1 MGRPRAGALLA
12 AVLCCVPVGCTA
24 PDTPP
29 RSADTSR
36 PAGPAP
42 SPVPVL
48 PAGVRYQEVTRHVGA
63 GEPVRLYVLRVEP
76 DARARV
82 VAVHGDGMDRGDT
95 VRSLARRA
103 GALFAVNGTYFD
115 VGRGGTGGGGDPIGL
130 YAENGRVLSEALAGR
145 PALLLGRD
153 DGGLD
158 ARVTEVSTA
167 GRMRAADGARR
178 GIDGVNRT
186 AGRVPGCGGTGGDRN
201 ATDGRPMTQP
211 SRGVCTDADEVV
223 LFTAQ
228 FGGRTPA
235 GAAGSTELLLAADG
249 TALRTRT
256 PAGGPLPEGGGSL
269 YGTGTGAG
277 WLRAH
282 VRPGT
287 RPAVSVR
294 ITDPG
299 GRRLTGAVYAALGG
313 SARLLRDGEVDPDA
327 QRLGPGREPRTVAGV
342 TADGTLLLIAVDGR
356 APGESVGA
364 SPVEA
369 ARLARSLG
377 AVEAV
382 NLDGGGSTT
391 AVLDG
396 HVRNSPRGGE
406 DAAVTERRVANA
418 IAVLPE

>member
-24 PDTPP
+24 PDTSP

-158 ARVTEVSTA
+158 ARVTEVSTT

-178 GIDGVNRT
+178 AIDGVNRT

-211 SRGVCTDADEVV
+211 SRGCAP
-223 LFTAQ
+223 
-228 FGGRTPA
+228 TPTR
-235 GAAGSTELLLAADG
+235 SCSSPPSSVDG
-249 TALRTRT
+249 
-256 PAGGPLPEGGGSL
+256 P
-269 YGTGTGAG
+269 
-277 WLRAH
+277 
-282 VRPGT
+282 RPD
-287 RPAVSVR
+287 RPAVPNSC
-294 ITDPG
+294 
-299 GRRLTGAVYAALGG
+299 
-313 SARLLRDGEVDPDA
+313 
-327 QRLGPGREPRTVAGV
+327 
-342 TADGTLLLIAVDGR
+342 
-356 APGESVGA
+356 
-364 SPVEA
+364 
-369 ARLARSLG
+369 
-377 AVEAV
+377 
-382 NLDGGGSTT
+382 
-391 AVLDG
+391 
-396 HVRNSPRGGE
+396 SPR
-406 DAAVTERRVANA
+406 TERRCGPAHPRA
-418 IAVLPE
+418 GRCPRAAVRCTASEPAPGGCAPTSVPAPAPPCPYGSPIPGDGG